1 MQVKNN
7 DIQAILKVSR
17 RRFNIFTLFECL
29 VCNKRFKD
37 MRQTID
43 RTRNN
48 YKGLIDEQKTEKA
61 LHMIEHFEQE
71 LRTHI
76 KRNKDGTAFLCLL
89 VRKITILLN

>member
-29 VCNKRFKD
+29 VCNKKFKD

-89 VRKITILLN
+89 VRKLQYC

>member
-1 MQVKNN
+1 
-7 DIQAILKVSR
+7 
-17 RRFNIFTLFECL
+17 
-29 VCNKRFKD
+29 

>member
-1 MQVKNN
+1 MQVENN

-17 RRFNIFTLFECL
+17 RRFNIFSLFECL
-29 VCNKRFKD
+29 VCSKKFKD
-37 MRQTID
+37 LRPTID
-43 RTRNN
+43 HTRNN
-48 YKGLIDEQKTEKA
+48 YKESTDVQKTEKL

-89 VRKITILLN
+89 VRKLKYC